1 MAKNTY
7 VLIPGAG
14 GAAWYWN
21 EVAPLLSAAGHRV
34 IAVELPAADPTA
46 GLSEYADTVCMAV
59 AGGSADTEGPV
70 VLVAQSMGAFTAPL
84 VSERLPSELI
94 VLVNPMVPAPGESA
108 SQWWAA
114 TGQKAAMVKH
124 LTDLGLGRTSF
135 DMVEDFFHDV
145 PPAVREAAMRAGEPE
160 QADKPFDEPWP
171 QAAWPDIATVVI
183 QGSDDRLFPLEFQ
196 RRVVRDRL
204 GPDVEM
210 AVLPGGHL
218 MALSHPHELAEQIL
232 GYPV

>member
-1 MAKNTY
+1 MPVPTY

-14 GAAWYWN
+14 GAGWYWQL
-21 EVAPLLSAAGHRV
+21 VAPLLSAAGPRV
-34 IAVELPAADPTA
+34 IVIDLPAADPAA
-46 GLSEYADTVCMAV
+46 GLSEYAETVCTAAEGV
-59 AGGSADTEGPV
+59 DGPV

-84 VSERLPSELI
+84 VTERLPAELI

-114 TGQKAAMVKH
+114 TGQKPAMVEH
-124 LTDLGLGRTSF
+124 LSSLGLGRTDF

-145 PPAVREAAMRAGEPE
+145 PPAVREAAMQQGEPE
-160 QADKPFDEPWP
+160 QADKPFEEPWP
-171 QAAWPDIATVVI
+171 LAAWPDIATVVI

-196 RRVVRDRL
+196 RRVVHDRL
-204 GPDVEM
+204 GIDAHDV

-218 MALSHPHELAEQIL
+218 MALSRPHELAEQIL
-232 GYPV
+232 RYPV